1 MARALGFEPRLTGS
15 EPVGLPLHQTR
26 MAQDQGFEPWPAVL
40 ETAVLPLHQ
49 SCKDQDQLCDCAAA
63 IIVDVGLLVRAA
75 GFEPAFFWVR
85 ARRGQPNSPTP
96 CLGLGLVGLF
106 ALRLIIGTSSVFD
119 VVGVRMTP
127 RSFPSASP
135 RSYPTEIGD
144 RSKAVLLRG
153 DVDGPLGSRR

>member
-1 MARALGFEPRLTGS
+1 
-15 EPVGLPLHQTR
+15 
-26 MAQDQGFEPWPAVL
+26 
-40 ETAVLPLHQ
+40 
-49 SCKDQDQLCDCAAA
+49 
-63 IIVDVGLLVRAA
+63 
-75 GFEPAFFWVR
+75 
-85 ARRGQPNSPTP
+85 
-96 CLGLGLVGLF
+96 LVGLF